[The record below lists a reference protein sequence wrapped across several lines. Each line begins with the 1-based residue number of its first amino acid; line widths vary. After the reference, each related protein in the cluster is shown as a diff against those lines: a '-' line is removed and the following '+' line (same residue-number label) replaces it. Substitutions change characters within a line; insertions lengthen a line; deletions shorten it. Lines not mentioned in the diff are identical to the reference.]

1 MITVG
6 RNVNKSLA
14 WGEEYPVGIRIG
26 NNNDFKNVTIAERIN
41 GSKEHKVERKTFAE
55 KHPILIGLFC
65 SFVIGILLM
74 FGFWQNIVSLIE
86 DFFLG

>member
-1 MITVG
+1 M
-6 RNVNKSLA
+6 
-14 WGEEYPVGIRIG
+14 GEEYPVGIHIG
-26 NNNDFKNVTIAERIN
+26 NNNDFKNVTITEKIN
-41 GSKEHKVERKTFAE
+41 DSTEHKVERKTFAE

-86 DFFLG
+86 NFFLG

>member
-1 MITVG
+1 M
-6 RNVNKSLA
+6 
-14 WGEEYPVGIRIG
+14 GIHIG
-26 NNNDFKNVTIAERIN
+26 NNNDFKNVTIAEKIN
-41 GSKEHKVERKTFAE
+41 GLTEHKVERNTFAE

-86 DFFLG
+86 NFFLG